1 MEPDGGRIRVY
12 FSLTER
18 EHSLTAGISMERPT
32 SGSVEIMPESR
43 IEAMVTVDIIAA
55 LIE

>member
-18 EHSLTAGISMERPT
+18 EHSPIAGISMERPIY
-32 SGSVEIMPESR
+32 GSVEIMTESR

-55 LIE
+55 HIE